1 MQWEVLLAIHGYVF
15 WMDEQ
20 LDMDAWTR
28 STLKG
33 DEFQVYRRRLTIA
46 ATTTISI
53 KTQVIYG

>member
-33 DEFQVYRRRLTIA
+33 DEFQGV
-46 ATTTISI
+46 
-53 KTQVIYG
+53 